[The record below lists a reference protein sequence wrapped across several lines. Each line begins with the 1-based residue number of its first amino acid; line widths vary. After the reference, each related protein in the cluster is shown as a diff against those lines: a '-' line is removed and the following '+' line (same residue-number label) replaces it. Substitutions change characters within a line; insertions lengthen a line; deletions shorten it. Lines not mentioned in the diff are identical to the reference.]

1 MESGASRGGAGP
13 KLAVRGVS
21 KIYGDAKGG
30 RSVTAL
36 ASTDL
41 EVRENEVV
49 SLMGPS
55 GCGKST
61 LLNLVAGLIDATA
74 GEVLVDGVPTARP
87 GRDRAMVFQSDA
99 VFPWMDVV
107 ANIGYASR
115 MAGESASERR
125 ALVDRFV
132 EMVGLK
138 GFEHAWPKEL
148 SGGMRKR
155 VDIAR
160 AYAAR
165 PSIVLMDEPF
175 GALDVLTKEAL
186 QLELER
192 LAVEEPRT
200 ILFVTHDIEEAIFV
214 GDRIALMSPRP
225 GRIARIIDVPFPRP
239 RARELKTSD
248 AFVELRREVM
258 RYVAEFGEDAPARAA
273 A

>member
-1 MESGASRGGAGP
+1 MTAAP
-13 KLAVRGVS
+13 KLFVRGVS
-21 KIYGDAKGG
+21 KVYGGSKGSPG
-30 RSVTAL
+30 TTAL
-36 ASTDL
+36 ADTDL
-41 EVRENEVV
+41 DVRENEVV

-61 LLNLVAGLIDATA
+61 LLNLVAGLIEPTR
-74 GEVLVDGVPTARP
+74 GQVTVDGAPVHGP

-99 VFPWMDVV
+99 VFPWMDVA
-107 ANIGYASR
+107 ANIGYSAK
-115 MAGESASERR
+115 MAGESAKARK

-132 EMVGLK
+132 EMVGLT

-165 PSIVLMDEPF
+165 PEIVLMDEPF

-186 QLELER
+186 QVELER

-214 GDRIALMSPRP
+214 GDRIVLMSPRP
-225 GRIARIIDVPFPRP
+225 GRIVQILDVPFPRP
-239 RARELKTSD
+239 RGIELKTSD
-248 AFVELRREVM
+248 EFVALRRRVM
-258 RYVAEFGEDAPARAA
+258 AYVAEFGTHGLAMEAA
-273 A
+273 